1 MATDLEHLD
10 MILNAPREISV
21 SYTMSVLASK
31 AINGIQEEFA
41 KPKPEPEEKS
51 PEIKAAE
58 AEKAE
63 AEAKKADAEAD
74 ATDPTLDPN
83 FQKEFY
89 LTSFE
94 YKGKT
99 VVLKKVGMGASAPVS
114 AYVDG
119 KRKELFLTR
128 KQAERET
135 KKLIDMGVIDEATVD
150 NIRKISLSGGIVE
163 HMDGSIS
170 RLDFES
176 ATNILEIHDNLNNMH
191 KEAFEKSLKDSY
203 EAAKQMIDFFQSRL
217 KRDVV

>member
-41 KPKPEPEEKS
+41 KPKPEAEEKS

-150 NIRKISLSGGIVE
+150 NIRKISLSGGVVE
-163 HMDGSIS
+163 HTDGAIS

>member
-63 AEAKKADAEAD
+63 AEAKKADAAAD

-150 NIRKISLSGGIVE
+150 NIRKISLSGGVVE
-163 HMDGSIS
+163 HTDGSIS

>member
-41 KPKPEPEEKS
+41 KPKPEAEEKS